1 MQQKSF
7 RFNLIPNNEAIANE
21 IRILKSLSHPNII
34 KIIEDFKIFTEE
46 EGFVVIILEYC
57 ENGSLL
63 DYLIE
68 HQNMGESAKKK
79 IVRELLQGMKYLH
92 ELGISH
98 GDFKVENIVLDSQLN
113 PKICDFR
120 NARKKRFAGDESK
133 CGSLF
138 YAAPE
143 LFFRNIKFDTLKS
156 DIYAIGIAIYAIF
169 ELSFPYSEENTDT
182 IINEI
187 IFGKLKT
194 RKNMDEGL
202 LSLFKKCTE
211 YNPERRPDIDDV
223 LNDEFIFDTNISETN
238 ENPFFTYERPM

>member
-1 MQQKSF
+1 M
-7 RFNLIPNNEAIANE
+7 
-21 IRILKSLSHPNII
+21 RIS
-34 KIIEDFKIFTEE
+34 
-46 EGFVVIILEYC
+46 
-57 ENGSLL
+57 
-63 DYLIE
+63 
-68 HQNMGESAKKK
+68 
-79 IVRELLQGMKYLH
+79 
-92 ELGISH
+92 
-98 GDFKVENIVLDSQLN
+98 
-113 PKICDFR
+113 
-120 NARKKRFAGDESK
+120 
-133 CGSLF
+133 F

-194 RKNMDEGL
+194 RKNMDKGL
-202 LSLFKKCTE
+202 LSLFNKCTD